1 MKILELRFNK
11 IRMSFGILGPND
23 ISEDP
28 WLPEVK
34 LEGLIISKI
43 NMDLL
48 CTELVSRCEKCK
60 FLILNEVTGNL
71 DKFFSKCPGK
81 WTGLFSNNIRSGF
94 VLQNLDC
101 SGCLSLIVAGSP
113 LVVCD
118 LASFAEKQYLRL
130 VKIKNNGGIF
140 GATELLLGGVIRELT
155 GKERNCK

>member
-1 MKILELRFNK
+1 VKILELRFNK

-23 ISEDP
+23 TMEDP

-34 LEGLIISKI
+34 LDGLVINKI
-43 NMDLL
+43 NMGHL
-48 CTELVSRCEKCK
+48 CTELVSRCEKSK
-60 FLILNEVTGNL
+60 FLILNEVTGDL
-71 DKFFSKCPGK
+71 DKFFLKCPGK
-81 WTGLFSNNIRSGF
+81 WTGLFLNNIRLGF

-118 LASFAEKQYLRL
+118 LASFTEKQYLRL

-140 GATELLLGGVIRELT
+140 GAAEILLGGVIRELRRD
-155 GKERNCK
+155 KK

>member
-11 IRMSFGILGPND
+11 VEMSFGILGPND

-34 LEGLIISKI
+34 LDGLVINKI
-43 NMDLL
+43 NIDHL
-48 CTELVSRCEKCK
+48 CSELVGRCEKGK
-60 FLILNEVTGNL
+60 FLILNEVTGDLN
-71 DKFFSKCPGK
+71 KFFLKCPGK
-81 WTGLFSNNIRSGF
+81 WTGLFLNNIRSGF

-113 LVVCD
+113 LVICN
-118 LASFAEKQYLRL
+118 LASFIEREYLRL

-140 GATELLLGGVIRELT
+140 GAAEVLLGGVVRELRRD
-155 GKERNCK
+155 KK